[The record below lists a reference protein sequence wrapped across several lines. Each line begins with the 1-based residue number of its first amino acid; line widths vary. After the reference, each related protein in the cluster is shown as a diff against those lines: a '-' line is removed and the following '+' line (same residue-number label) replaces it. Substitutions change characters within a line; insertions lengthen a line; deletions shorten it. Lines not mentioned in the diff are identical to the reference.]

1 MLLTALRH
9 SGKLLADQTEILG
22 LVSGDEAADGSAS
35 GATCP
40 TFPVRIKPRQ
50 AFPLSTLPASVDR
63 SHVGADVRV
72 LAATL
77 VGAPR
82 CQLLALLAV
91 AGQPVLA
98 LVEVLGSLDHRAG
111 RASLEFEPRV
121 ITRPDTVLL
130 HLGGSSR
137 VAWPLAQ
144 P

>member
-9 SGKLLADQTEILG
+9 SGKLLADQTEVLG
-22 LVSGDEAADGSAS
+22 LVGGDEAASGSAP

-40 TFPVRIKPRQ
+40 TLPLWIKPRQ
-50 AFPLSTLPASVDR
+50 SFPLSTLPPAVDG

-72 LAATL
+72 LATTL

-82 CQLLALLAV
+82 RQPLAV
-91 AGQPVLA
+91 LAVTGEAALA

-111 RASLEFEPRV
+111 RASLEFEPRG
-121 ITRPDTVLL
+121 IARPDTVLL

-137 VAWPLAQ
+137 VAWHLAQ
-144 P
+144 